1 MHYEFVKSNPV
12 VCETSIMPSDHDE
25 PPIEIPRDAD
35 SLISTLRASGW
46 ILVEAH
52 YDAKTMGNWYVDLS
66 RGGLSLRL
74 VKDRSQFFVTG
85 PPVTELKVAGL
96 GSAFDGFAEFQQ
108 AVVNWAIGSPSV

>member
-1 MHYEFVKSNPV
+1 
-12 VCETSIMPSDHDE
+12 MPSDHDE
-25 PPIEIPRDAD
+25 PPIEIARDAG

-46 ILVEAH
+46 ILLEAH
-52 YDAKTMGNWYVDLS
+52 YDAKTMGNWCVDLT

-85 PPVTELKVAGL
+85 PPAAALKVAGL
-96 GSAFDGFAEFQQ
+96 WRAFDDFAEFQQ

>member
-12 VCETSIMPSDHDE
+12 ACDTSIMPSDHYE
-25 PPIEIPRDAD
+25 LPIEIAKDAD

-52 YDAKTMGNWYVDLS
+52 YDAKTMGNWYVDLT

-74 VKDRSQFFVTG
+74 VKDRSQFFVSG
-85 PPVTELKVAGL
+85 PPAVELRSAGL
-96 GSAFDGFAEFQQ
+96 WRAFDDFAEFQQ
-108 AVVNWAIGSPSV
+108 SVVSWAIGDRSV